1 MGTYVIKSLGCKAN
15 FADGQAIEAELR
27 RHGWRAAGAEQSAD
41 LCVVNSCTV
50 TDEADRQSRKL
61 AARLKRLHPGS
72 RVVVTGCAADVD
84 PERLRA
90 SVGIDYVVGNVDK
103 PRLVELVLAARE
115 RTPQAT
121 GLVLGQAIGYAEL
134 RSRHPMDRE
143 WPDVAASN
151 ALGAAAA
158 GALEEA
164 DRTRV
169 FLKIQEGCN
178 SFCTYCIIPYGR
190 GPARSLEHEAVI
202 AAVARAVDQGAQEVI
217 LTGTNLGDY
226 ATDLTDEPLAPGQ
239 GFARLVALILA
250 RTELPRLRLSSLDPR
265 EIRPELLDLMAH
277 EPRLCPHFHVSLQSA
292 SDEVLRLMK
301 RAYRVADAER
311 VLGQIADIRGPHGPA
326 FVGMDVITGFPG
338 ETAEHFAETLAR
350 LERLPWSRLHVF
362 PYSERA
368 GTPAT
373 RLPGVV
379 PPAERARRAKLLR
392 ELSARRLSERCA
404 QVGEELRGILLEKPD
419 AQGIAG
425 YTPDYL
431 KVRLPLTPG
440 LRRGMTIAA
449 RASGFAVD
457 PASGDASFIGQWGH
471 SAHPH
476 S

>member
-1 MGTYVIKSLGCKAN
+1 MSTYVIRSLGCKAN

-27 RHGWRAAGAEQSAD
+27 RQGWRAATGGLAAE

-61 AARLKRLHPGS
+61 AARLKRLNPGA

-90 SVGIDYVVGNVDK
+90 SVGIDYVVGNIDK
-103 PRLVELVLAARE
+103 PRLVELVLAARGRAPE
-115 RTPQAT
+115 AA
-121 GLVLGQAIGYAEL
+121 GAVLGQAIGYGEL

-143 WPDVAASN
+143 WPDVAPE
-151 ALGAAAA
+151 AAAA
-158 GALEEA
+158 GELEEA

-190 GPARSLEHEAVI
+190 GPARSLEGEAVV
-202 AAVARAVDQGAQEVI
+202 AAVARAVARGAQEVI

-226 ATDLTDEPLAPGQ
+226 GTDLTDEPLAPGL
-239 GFARLVALILA
+239 GFARLVALILE
-250 RTELPRLRLSSLDPR
+250 RTSLPRLRLSSLDPR
-265 EIRPELLDLMAH
+265 EIRPELLELMARD
-277 EPRLCPHFHVSLQSA
+277 PRLCPHFHVSLQSA
-292 SDEVLRLMK
+292 NDEVLRLMK
-301 RAYRVADAER
+301 RAYRFADAER
-311 VLGQIADIRGPHGPA
+311 VLRRIADIRGPHGPA

-338 ETAEHFAETLAR
+338 ETAERFAETLER

-373 RLPGVV
+373 RLPGAV
-379 PPAERARRAKLLR
+379 PTAERARRAKLLR
-392 ELSARRLSERCA
+392 ELSARRLQERCGV
-404 QVGEELRGILLEKPD
+404 VGEELKGILLEKPD

-425 YTPDYL
+425 YTADYL

-440 LRRGMTIAA
+440 LRRGMTVTA
-449 RASGFAVD
+449 RARSFAID
-457 PASGDASFIGQWGH
+457 AASGDASF
-471 SAHPH
+471 SA
-476 S
+476 SADI